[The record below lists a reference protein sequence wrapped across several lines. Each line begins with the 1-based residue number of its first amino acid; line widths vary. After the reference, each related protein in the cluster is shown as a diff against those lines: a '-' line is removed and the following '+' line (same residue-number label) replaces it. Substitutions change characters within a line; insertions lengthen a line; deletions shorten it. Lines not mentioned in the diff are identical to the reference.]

1 MPLVARGKHNPGCR
15 CQSEALTRELEI
27 DPHKY
32 YPPNVYRQPLTKLP
46 NPQLVDLIEMA
57 KVMGIDMSQ
66 FKK

>member
-1 MPLVARGKHNPGCR
+1 MQQEAR
-15 CQSEALTRELEI
+15 TRELEI